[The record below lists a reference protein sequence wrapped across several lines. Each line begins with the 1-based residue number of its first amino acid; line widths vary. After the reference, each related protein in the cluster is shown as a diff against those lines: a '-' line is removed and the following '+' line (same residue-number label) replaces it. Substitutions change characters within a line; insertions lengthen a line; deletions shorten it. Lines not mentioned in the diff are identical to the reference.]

1 MKTKALLPF
10 MLALTAIVLLGCPTP
25 ITPPTDT
32 MVNLSA
38 IPGVTAPVAGATPVT
53 AITETDQ
60 YTGTVTWSGSPTSF
74 AASTVYTAT
83 ITLTAKTG
91 YTLTGV
97 AANFF
102 TVAGA
107 TSVTNSAST
116 GTVTAV
122 FPSTAAV
129 PDTVINIAA
138 ISGVTAPATGATP
151 VTTIT
156 ETAQYS
162 GTVSWS
168 PAVSNM
174 FVSNTV
180 YTATITLTAKAGFTL
195 TGVTTDFFTVAGT
208 TSDTNPANSGVVT
221 AVFPT
226 TTANLAA
233 VSDYTGTGV
242 GTLKAVQG
250 GTFNNGT
257 ADMTVSSFRMSQHEI
272 TMEQFVAVTGLAN
285 PSSSFTS
292 VVNGPVQNVNW
303 YHALV
308 FCNKLSE
315 ADGLTPVY
323 SISGTTNTASWGA
336 IPTTSDDTWNG
347 AVADWSAN
355 GYRLPTEAEWQF
367 AARGG
372 NSSNNYTYA
381 GSNTIDEVTWY
392 TSNSSNTTHT
402 VGTKAANELGLYDMC
417 GNVWEWCWDW
427 FGGYPGTAQTDY
439 RGAAAGTGRVR
450 RGGGW
455 LYDATYCTVAVRNY
469 FSPYDQFNGVGFRV
483 VRP

>member
-25 ITPPTDT
+25 IIPVD
-32 MVNLSA
+32 LSA
-38 IPGVTAPVAGATPVT
+38 IAGVTAPVAGATPVTAIAGVTAPVAGATPVT

-91 YTLTGV
+91 YTLSGV
-97 AANFF
+97 MANFF

-107 TSVTNSAST
+107 TSVTKSASS

-122 FPSTAAV
+122 FTQTASYVSA
-129 PDTVINIAA
+129 NI
-138 ISGVTAPATGATP
+138 GNLMLVT
-151 VTTIT
+151 
-156 ETAQYS
+156 
-162 GTVSWS
+162 
-168 PAVSNM
+168 
-174 FVSNTV
+174 
-180 YTATITLTAKAGFTL
+180 
-195 TGVTTDFFTVAGT
+195 
-208 TSDTNPANSGVVT
+208 
-221 AVFPT
+221 
-226 TTANLAA
+226 
-233 VSDYTGTGV
+233 
-242 GTLKAVQG
+242 G

-257 ADMTVSSFRMSQHEI
+257 ADMTVSSFRMSQYEI
-272 TMEQFVAVTGLAN
+272 TMEQFVELTGLTN
-285 PSSSFTS
+285 PSTYFTS
-292 VVNGPVQNVNW
+292 VGNGPVQNVNW

-308 FCNKLSE
+308 FCNKLSAAE
-315 ADGLTPVY
+315 GLTPVY
-323 SISGTTNTASWGA
+323 SIGGTMNTESWGA

-347 AVADWSAN
+347 AGANWNAN

-381 GSNTIDEVTWY
+381 GSNTIDGVAWY
-392 TSNSSNTTHT
+392 TPNSSNTTHT

-427 FGGYPGTAQTDY
+427 YGDYPGTAQTDY
-439 RGAAAGTGRVR
+439 RGAASGTIRVV
-450 RGGGW
+450 RGGSWGS
-455 LYDATYCTVAVRNY
+455 YAPAGTVAVRSDRNPGNQSI
-469 FSPYDQFNGVGFRV
+469 FIGFRV